1 MTYTVSGRMLN
12 LNHSLTHSLCD
23 EDYAKSS
30 GQNFMK
36 FFDRIE
42 HVTRTTDWILCCF
55 YSATF

>member
-1 MTYTVSGRMLN
+1 
-12 LNHSLTHSLCD
+12 
-23 EDYAKSS
+23 
-30 GQNFMK
+30 MK